1 MRVKV
6 GFNLYL
12 RKFSDL
18 LPQTTPW
25 HESVPHISELAGE
38 SHKVAALSRRQT
50 SVRIC
55 HKRYNEVRSRLPE
68 GRESGERETQ
78 REKRQREG
86 KRVTVTALSALAQ
99 CVASAAFDLR
109 AARRRL
115 PARIQE

>member
-6 GFNLYL
+6 GFNLSL
-12 RKFSDL
+12 CKFSDL

-55 HKRYNEVRSRLPE
+55 HKRYNEVRSGLPE
-68 GRESGERETQ
+68 GRERERESGEGETQ
-78 REKRQREG
+78 RERE
-86 KRVTVTALSALAQ
+86 R
-99 CVASAAFDLR
+99 
-109 AARRRL
+109 
-115 PARIQE
+115 E